1 MGGTPPELTCRR
13 PTELLVQPTAPSTPS
28 RMSAAPNDAPLVL
41 DPARAGYNW
50 HPAVHSE
57 YEESLY
63 FILIRLREPLHRP
76 VADQIRGILDVAD
89 VHFACEY
96 SIFGHW
102 DALLR
107 IWLTHGGY
115 ERLYRLLDKKDANN
129 IDNFETFAAT
139 EIRYLWNGTDANLLS
154 DDSIPAT
161 LAGNKRHIDAAV
173 RTPDIVDA
181 KTWRKLKS
189 AGLILDRHTPKRRT
203 QSVKFYIALQ
213 RVADVPAKGELDAV
227 LDALKECKMTECS
240 SLYVGKAWFAAY
252 LVRCISPRYSD
263 VLKFSRA
270 LDVALRRMPL
280 RPMTLLIANVDARES
295 DGVNDARSL
304 SRRAEKTLE
313 LLNVEDGPSKFTNL
327 GSHDWDALSELV
339 DRAHELADD
348 NVSMLS
354 RLLAPLRACLK
365 DDHDELAGALAFLA
379 DSESFLAEYV
389 IDSWT
394 STLGKHW
401 FNELQRHF
409 NADPKLARSAEE
421 LKKDKDEEWT
431 AGSYAHFA
439 RATASFCD
447 LFDARLKRQLLPSW
461 KQHMLQYAELRNKPA
476 HGKLRAMGH
485 LDTFASDP
493 LRGLLDELLD
503 VIALCSR
510 FRHFAENR
518 GLDEG

>member
-1 MGGTPPELTCRR
+1 VPPT
-13 PTELLVQPTAPSTPS
+13 TPS
-28 RMSAAPNDAPLVL
+28 SPQSRKSDDAPLAA

-50 HPAVHSE
+50 HPAVHSA

-76 VADQIRGILDVAD
+76 VADQIRDILAVAD
-89 VHFACEY
+89 VRFACEY

-107 IWLTHGGY
+107 IWLTHGAY
-115 ERLYRLLDKKDANN
+115 ERLYRLLDKKDENN

-139 EIRYLWNGTDANLLS
+139 EIRYLWNGSEANLLS
-154 DDSIPAT
+154 DDSIPKT
-161 LAGNKRHIDAAV
+161 LARNKRHIEAAV
-173 RTPDIVDA
+173 RTPEAVDT
-181 KTWRKLKS
+181 KTWRKLKT
-189 AGLILDRHTPKRRT
+189 AGLILDRHKPKRPV

-227 LDALKECKMTECS
+227 LDALRECKMTGCS

-252 LVRCISPRYSD
+252 LVRCVSTRYSG
-263 VLKFSRA
+263 VLEFSRA
-270 LDVALRRMPL
+270 LDIALRRMPL
-280 RPMTLLIANVDARES
+280 RPMTLLVANVDAEES

-304 SRRAEKTLE
+304 SRRSENTLE
-313 LLNVEDGPSKFTNL
+313 LLNVEDGPSKFTSL
-327 GSHDWDALSELV
+327 GSHDWDALAELV

-348 NVSMLS
+348 NISMLP

-365 DDHDELAGALAFLA
+365 DDHDELARALAFLA

-389 IDSWT
+389 IESWM
-394 STLGKHW
+394 STLGKDW
-401 FNELQRHF
+401 FRKLKQHF
-409 NADPKLARSAEE
+409 EVDQGLARSAEE
-421 LKKDKDEEWT
+421 LKKDKDEDWT

-439 RATASFCD
+439 RATASFSD
-447 LFDARLKRQLLPSW
+447 LFDARLRRQLSPNW
-461 KQHMLQYAELRNKPA
+461 KQQMLQYAELRNKPA

-485 LDTFASDP
+485 LDTFASEP

-510 FRHFAENR
+510 FRHFAENS
-518 GLDEG
+518 GLDDG